1 MCTNQRKIIKN
12 GEEITVKCGKCFT
25 CLKQRASDWT
35 IKLINES
42 KYYNE
47 CSFITLTF
55 DNEKLYDRNGRAV
68 KFGANPNFI
77 YNIRN
82 SNEYFTKFM
91 KRLRKKLEPKKIKY
105 YKIGEYGDLGKR
117 PHYHVIIFGE
127 NFSFDRKEC
136 EVSKTGKTQY
146 FSQTLEDIWACGR
159 TRIQDC
165 NAKNI
170 AYICQYTQ
178 KKIKKYEKI
187 EQGNGTLKEID
198 RYKPIQSFSNR
209 SKMGVRWV
217 RRNPQSITKG
227 YLTDTD
233 NHKYRVPNSYKEN
246 LKKDEKEYFKQFY
259 RQYEQK
265 MLENIKLNNLEQIEK
280 EKIKEK
286 IFILQNKEKMRDF

>member
-1 MCTNQRKIIKN
+1 MCTNPRKIIKN

-105 YKIGEYGDLGKR
+105 YKIGEYGDIGKR

-136 EVSKTGKTQY
+136 EVSKTRKTQY